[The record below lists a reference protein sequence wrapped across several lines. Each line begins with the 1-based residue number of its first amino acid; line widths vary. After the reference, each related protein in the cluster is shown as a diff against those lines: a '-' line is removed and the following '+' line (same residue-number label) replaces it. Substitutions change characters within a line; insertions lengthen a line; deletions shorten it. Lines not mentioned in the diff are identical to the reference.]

1 MLLEIQNIPLIMT
14 NSKILLLAMCLG
26 LTKFGFG
33 QTNSETKIIVQIS
46 PVYRSGSVGYIP
58 DSYLM
63 VSNSFGEAFQTDL
76 YFTLM
81 SKKKFRQQ
89 SDLIDSISKDFKI
102 YLIGFDST
110 QKQIKEVFTD
120 KNNFGKSFL
129 IPLVPE
135 VMGEKAY
142 SIMVFTKRIRQL
154 DYQIVKD
161 NCDMH
166 WEECEVK
173 ILDISF

>member
-1 MLLEIQNIPLIMT
+1 
-14 NSKILLLAMCLG
+14 MCLG

-120 KNNFGKSFL
+120 KNNFGKSFDTTCTRSHGRKSL
-129 IPLVPE
+129 
-135 VMGEKAY
+135 
-142 SIMVFTKRIRQL
+142 F
-154 DYQIVKD
+154 DYGIYKT
-161 NCDMH
+161 N
-166 WEECEVK
+166 K
-173 ILDISF
+173 TIGLSNRKG